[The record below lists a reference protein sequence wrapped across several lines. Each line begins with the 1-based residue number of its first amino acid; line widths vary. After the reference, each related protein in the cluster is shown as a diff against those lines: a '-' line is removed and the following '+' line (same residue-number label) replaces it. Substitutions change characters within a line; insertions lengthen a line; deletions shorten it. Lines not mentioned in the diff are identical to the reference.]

1 MLSFVRSALDPYC
14 SRTEVMMD
22 QVYIKFRV
30 TITGSH
36 NFYKV

>member
-22 QVYIKFRV
+22 QVYIKLRI
-30 TITGSH
+30 TIAG
-36 NFYKV
+36 NCDFYKA